1 MKKRLITLLLIVMCL
16 ALVLTA
22 CEPSEEPTGPELK
35 TITAVLNDSK
45 NNDEVKIEGVVY
57 GVVSNGFY
65 MSDSADGRIYV
76 MGGENIKYGDKV
88 TVEGKFSLLN
98 DMPQIKN
105 ATVTVVESGQTA
117 NTVTSNSTIADI
129 NKLDSTARVGS
140 YGAYYTVVG
149 TVTKDGAGRTML
161 VDEQGESVLFNNYSN
176 QSALDAFLNKR
187 VTISVITHS
196 YSSVDAMWK
205 VSFVGS
211 QSDIIEN
218 PLTLEQVKEVVLKYV
233 EERVG
238 HDVYGVLSLVTEY
251 PLMPSVELS
260 WSVEENP
267 YISIADNK
275 ATVTTDESD
284 HDITLKLTIKVGDE
298 SETIDYNVK
307 SHAIV
312 EQTLGE
318 MLDDDR
324 KVSMSKV
331 IVTGVVVSL
340 ARNQSL
346 SLRSYVLMDE
356 TTNETITV
364 DFSDTGEYILNT
376 SNEFKSVQVG
386 DRICV
391 EGQFRNNSTDRWA
404 IVNITSLEVRESNVP
419 FELDKENAVVLETE
433 ADYQEFGANMSS
445 MYNRLVKI
453 VNPYVNYST
462 STVPADTNWVRFG
475 GAATSVNKGYGTG
488 SAARYFAFL
497 IAAQNENLGSDLWHT
512 SLNIPFIN
520 NAEQRNVEI
529 YAFAMYLSDS
539 YLAFIIP
546 DQSCY
551 KLPDEQQVEVDIKNS
566 VPSTIDTAVTTSIEL
581 MKTHSGVE
589 GEITWTSDNAA
600 INTETGAVTAV
611 SENTQVTLTATYKV
625 AGEEKTLEITVTLL
639 ASGSSTVTEVLENA
653 ADGTTVRVSG
663 IVIGYMSDGNSVATR
678 MGYVLM
684 DETNGNTILVNGPS
698 AIGGEYGAYIDSNG
712 QAYGIGDRITVT
724 GTFSKS
730 YAAIGS
736 GPAQENR
743 VNIDLSSNGIVV
755 LKDKDVEFTYN
766 FPNAEVIDST
776 EDLANLAQNLYFG
789 KVIKFVGTEE
799 APIYVGYS
807 SSSMPVNVKILFNGA
822 ASSNDDTKFVGP
834 NGKNYTFSL
843 KTDTNAATAGADW
856 YTKAF
861 GLTEDNLVV
870 RPKGSNLCVPIVG
883 EVYVVVSHWTS
894 TYFQMNIVAW
904 DECTLE
910 PLNMTDED
918 LESEIMA
925 GVPDAAQV
933 GELFDLSKLPSSTYH
948 TTGIIWAA
956 SPADVI
962 DLTTGVIKEV
972 TENTTVTLT
981 ATYTYK
987 GTEKTATKVVTVF
1000 PAVEAEPLTVTE
1012 AVAQADG
1019 ATISFTGIVVGFTS
1033 ETAAGG
1039 DIKGLILSDG
1049 ANILMGEDLEALY
1062 LEGQIVIDGHTV
1074 ALGDEITFKSV
1085 TLTNTASE
1093 VSFEYTLISKAEI
1106 GTTGNS
1112 VTWGTEQIAI
1122 SSDADL
1128 EAFAANP
1135 KAGVLIKLTGDAA
1148 NPFFFSGSSS
1158 DIAKINFKFHYKN
1171 TDSTKSSSVKYND
1184 LLFAFKGIGNTYN
1197 AGAEWWSEIFGLPGA
1212 FVGPNEDNPANKY
1225 GYTGTMYC
1233 VLTAIT
1239 GTYYQLSF
1247 VNADAIAVTP
1257 LTAA

>member
-65 MSDSADGRIYV
+65 MSDSAEGRIYV

-88 TVEGKFSLLN
+88 TVEGKFSLIN

-117 NTVTSNSTIADI
+117 NTVTSNSTIAAI
-129 NKLDSTARVGS
+129 NQLDPTARVGS

-149 TVTKDGAGRTML
+149 TITKDGAGRTMI
-161 VDEQGESVLFNNYSN
+161 VDEQGESLLFNNYSN

-196 YSSVDAMWK
+196 YSAVDAMWK

-404 IVNITSLEVRESNVP
+404 IVNIAKLEVRESNVP

-433 ADYQEFGANMSS
+433 ADYQEFGQNMNQ
-445 MYNRLVKI
+445 MYNKLVKI

-462 STVPADTNWVRFG
+462 STVPAVTNWVRFG
-475 GAATSVNKGYGTG
+475 GAATSVNKGYGQG

-520 NAEQRNVEI
+520 NAEQRNIEI

-589 GEITWTSDNAA
+589 GEITWTSDNPA

-611 SENTQVTLTATYKV
+611 SENTQVTLTATYTV
-625 AGEEKTLEITVTLL
+625 SGTEKTLSVTVTLL

-653 ADGTTVRVSG
+653 VDGTMVRVSG

-724 GTFSKS
+724 GTFSTS

-736 GPAQENR
+736 GPAQDNR

-807 SSSMPVNVKILFNGA
+807 SSNMPVNVKILFNGQ

-843 KTDTNAATAGADW
+843 KTDTNAATAGDDW

-870 RPKGSNLCVPIVG
+870 RPKGDNLCVPIVG

-904 DECTLE
+904 EECTLD

-925 GVPDAAQV
+925 NVPDSAKV
-933 GELFDLSKLPSSTYH
+933 GELFDISKLPSSTYH
-948 TTGIIWAA
+948 TTGITWAA

-987 GTEKTATKVVTVF
+987 GQEKTASKIITVF

-1019 ATISFTGIVVGFTS
+1019 VTISFTGIVVGFTS

-1049 ANILMGEDLEALY
+1049 ANILMGEALEALY

-1074 ALGDEITFKSV
+1074 QLGDEITFKSV

-1171 TDSTKSSSVKYND
+1171 TDSTESSSVKYND
-1184 LLFAFKGIGNTYN
+1184 LVFAFKAIGNTYN

-1212 FVGPNEDNPANKY
+1212 FIGPNSSNPANKY

-1239 GTYYQLSF
+1239 GSYYQLSF